1 MSFCCLCS
9 PFSHSHYTF
18 SRSNW
23 TFDTQ
28 QYYEQ
33 NTPKRKK
40 KKIIIISVRTAHFSL
55 VCCFFSS
62 CFFLYL
68 ILFVSVSFVFV
79 QLAVFYRS
87 ITKISEQV
95 YFKLFVCTHIPIVQS
110 GAAKSMEIVSS
121 LFLLYFPFFLCVESS
136 IFVFGIPFTTEASV
150 CFPFS
155 HWILHSFNKTKNVF

>member
-18 SRSNW
+18 SSSNW

-33 NTPKRKK
+33 NTPEGKK

-55 VCCFFSS
+55 VCFFSLAS
-62 CFFLYL
+62 LPFSLSDIICFGF
-68 ILFVSVSFVFV
+68 ICFCSTGSVLSKH
-79 QLAVFYRS
+79 
-87 ITKISEQV
+87 KISEQV

-121 LFLLYFPFFLCVESS
+121 LFLLYFLFLCVEPS